1 MLKIV
6 NELVMKKITY
16 IVLLLSLLCANAV
29 AQRISDGN
37 SSRWWSVGAGARV
50 GFGSMMQ
57 KADVE
62 SDRTKGFDGAV
73 DGVFNYYFNQKNK
86 KLPFFGV
93 RTGISVGYK
102 QNSIS
107 MPVDLTYNT
116 KDAEGRSITYHVV
129 ADNVKETDR
138 QMSLELPVMFAAWY
152 KNIFANLG
160 LRVGIPA
167 VSRYEQKM
175 GEHSVTATFD
185 DYGVSL
191 RDELVTGKISLD
203 DTRMKAKLDAAGFN
217 LCLAFEGGYEFSF
230 LGNQLSAG
238 IYVDYGLVD
247 NFKGNGNLFADA
259 DPSVINPTTNTPAS
273 VVVHTLTDSYVNSVG
288 IFDIGVRAV
297 YSWRHPRKGSSK
309 SGNKGRS
316 SRSSWNKVNFK

>member
-1 MLKIV
+1 MKKEMNKIV
-6 NELVMKKITY
+6 Y
-16 IVLLLSLLCANAV
+16 IVLLLSLLSVDVV
-29 AQRISDGN
+29 AQRISDGK
-37 SSRWWSVGAGARV
+37 SSRWWSIGAGMRV

-73 DGVFNYYFNQKNK
+73 DGVFCYFFDQRNK

-93 RTGISVGYK
+93 RTGLSVGYK

-107 MPVDLTYNT
+107 MPIDLTYKT
-116 KDAEGRSITYHVV
+116 IDAEGRSITYHVL
-129 ADNVKETDR
+129 ADKVKETDR

-152 KNIFANLG
+152 KNFFANLG

-175 GEHSVTATFD
+175 MGNYSVTATFD
-185 DYGVSL
+185 DYDVSL
-191 RDELVTGKISLD
+191 TDELVTGKISLD

-217 LCLAFEGGYEFSF
+217 LCLALEGGYEFNF
-230 LGNQLSAG
+230 LGNQLSTG

-247 NFKGNGNLFADA
+247 NFKGNGAYFADA
-259 DPSVINPTTNTPAS
+259 DPSVIDPSTNTPAS
-273 VVVHTLTDSYVNSVG
+273 VAVHTLTDSYVSSVG

-297 YSWRHPRKGSSK
+297 YSWRYPRKGSSK
-309 SGNKGRS
+309 TNSNRGVKGRP
-316 SRSSWNKVNFK
+316 SRPLW

>member
-1 MLKIV
+1 
-6 NELVMKKITY
+6 MKKIVY
-16 IVLLLSLLCANAV
+16 IVLLLSLLSVDTV
-29 AQRISDGN
+29 AQRISDGV
-37 SSRWWSVGAGARV
+37 SSRWWTIGAGARV

-57 KADVE
+57 KADVK

-73 DGVFNYYFNQKNK
+73 DGVFNYYFHHRNN
-86 KLPFFGV
+86 KLPYFGV
-93 RTGISVGYK
+93 RTGVSVGYK

-107 MPVDLTYNT
+107 MPIDLTY
-116 KDAEGRSITYHVV
+116 KAVDADGRNITYHVL

-152 KNIFANLG
+152 QNIFANLG

-175 GEHSVTATFD
+175 GNHSVTATFD
-185 DYGVSL
+185 DYDVSL
-191 RDELVTGKISLD
+191 TDELVTGKISLD

-217 LCLAFEGGYEFSF
+217 LCLALEGGYEFDF
-230 LGNQLSAG
+230 LGNRLSAG

-247 NFKGNGNLFADA
+247 NYKGNGAHFADA
-259 DPSVINPTTNTPAS
+259 DPSVIDPSTNTPAS
-273 VVVHTLTDSYVNSVG
+273 VVVNTLTDSYVSSVG

-297 YSWRHPRKGSSK
+297 YSWRHPRKSASK
-309 SGNKGRS
+309 SKGNSHGAKGRPW
-316 SRSSWNKVNFK
+316 RPLM

>member
-1 MLKIV
+1 
-6 NELVMKKITY
+6 MKKIVY
-16 IVLLLSLLCANAV
+16 IVLLLSLLSVSAV
-29 AQRISDGN
+29 AQRISDGV
-37 SSRWWSVGAGARV
+37 SSRWWTIGAGMRV

-73 DGVFNYYFNQKNK
+73 DGVFNYYFHHRNT

-93 RTGISVGYK
+93 RTGLSVGYK

-107 MPVDLTYNT
+107 MPIDLTYKT
-116 KDAEGRSITYHVV
+116 VDSEGRSITYHVL

-175 GEHSVTATFD
+175 GNHSVTATFD
-185 DYGVSL
+185 DYDVSL
-191 RDELVTGKISLD
+191 TDELVTGKISLD

-217 LCLAFEGGYEFSF
+217 LCLALEGGYEFDF
-230 LGNQLSAG
+230 LGNRLSAG

-247 NFKGNGNLFADA
+247 NYKGNGAHFADA
-259 DPSVINPTTNTPAS
+259 DPSVIDPSTNTPAS
-273 VVVHTLTDSYVNSVG
+273 VVVNTLTDSYVSSVG

-297 YSWRHPRKGSSK
+297 YSWRHPRKSASK
-309 SGNKGRS
+309 SKGNSHGAKGRPW
-316 SRSSWNKVNFK
+316 RPLM

>member
-1 MLKIV
+1 MLCV
-6 NELVMKKITY
+6 E
-16 IVLLLSLLCANAV
+16 SA
-29 AQRISDGN
+29 AQRISDGG
-37 SSRWWSVGAGARV
+37 SSRWWSVGAGMRV

-57 KADVE
+57 KSDVE
-62 SDRTKGFDGAV
+62 SDRTKGFDGGI
-73 DGVFNYYFNQKNK
+73 DGVFCYFFPQRNT
-86 KLPFFGV
+86 KLPHFGV
-93 RTGISVGYK
+93 RTGVSMGYK

-107 MPVDLTYNT
+107 MPVDLEYTT
-116 KDAEGRSITYHVV
+116 VDAEDRKVTYHVL

-175 GEHSVTATFD
+175 SGNHSVTATFD

-191 RDELVTGKISLD
+191 KDELVTGKISLD
-203 DTRMKAKLDAAGFN
+203 DTRMKSKLDAAGFN
-217 LCLAFEGGYEFSF
+217 LCLALEGGYEFNF

-247 NFKGNGNLFADA
+247 NFKGSGDNFADA
-259 DPSVINPTTNTPAS
+259 DPTAIDASSNTPAT
-273 VVVHTLTDSYVNSVG
+273 VVVHTLTDSYVSSVG

-297 YSWRHPRKGSSK
+297 YSWRHPRKSASKK
-309 SGNKGRS
+309 SGRSKGGKRNN
-316 SRSSWNKVNFK
+316 SSWR